1 MLGMPKG
8 QREQSLVLVGIVAV
22 SAIALYWYFSYSP
35 RSADLD
41 VKDRHLAQLVSSNQK
56 AKAELAKGDLSA
68 LRAQLAGY
76 QQNLQLV
83 RTLVPSQNEVPS
95 LLEQVSTAA
104 RRVGLDIASVD
115 PQPVQ
120 AGANYDTYKY
130 GISVIGGYH
139 DLAQFFT
146 NVGSMTRIVLPVNVS
161 LDESTNQNAT
171 KLHAKP
177 NAAVIEARFQIQTF
191 VTRDGQGS
199 SAPAAATAG
208 AKS

>member
-8 QREQSLVLVGIVAV
+8 QREQSFVLVGIVALAAV
-22 SAIALYWYFSYSP
+22 ALYWYFSYSP
-35 RSADLD
+35 RNAELGA
-41 VKDRHLAQLVSSNQK
+41 KDKHLAQLAASNQK
-56 AKAELAKGDLSA
+56 AKAELAKGDLNA
-68 LRAQLAGY
+68 LRAQLADY

-83 RTLVPSQNEVPS
+83 RTLVPAGNEVPS

-120 AGANYDTYKY
+120 PGANYDTYKY

-161 LDESTNQNAT
+161 LDESTNSNAN
-171 KLHAKP
+171 KLHARP
-177 NAAVIEARFQIQTF
+177 NTAVIEARFQIQTF

-199 SAPAAATAG
+199 AAPASASTG